1 MKDSTKITLTIGQL
15 RKLVKEASDETDAI
29 NKPDDGKSDVP
40 EFEIKDGALTKYN
53 GPGGEVVIPKGVTV
67 ISGWYEKD
75 DEKKTMLLY
84 GASGDYG
91 EPALEFL
98 SRIPRSLKGYAFYY
112 APDLDERPEPLDLSS
127 VEWI

>member
-1 MKDSTKITLTIGQL
+1 MYPKFIIM
-15 RKLVKEASDETDAI
+15 AF
-29 NKPDDGKSDVP
+29 PDRPLAGTFIYGKV
-40 EFEIKDGALTKYN
+40 YN
-53 GPGGEVVIPKGVTV
+53 HYELAKGYGKMYGG
-67 ISGWYEKD
+67 GWYEKD

-112 APDLDERPEPLDLSS
+112 ATDLDERPEPLDVSS

>member
-1 MKDSTKITLTIGQL
+1 MYPKFIIM
-15 RKLVKEASDETDAI
+15 AF
-29 NKPDDGKSDVP
+29 PDRPLAGTFIYGKV
-40 EFEIKDGALTKYN
+40 YN
-53 GPGGEVVIPKGVTV
+53 HCDLAKG
-67 ISGWYEKD
+67 YEKD

-112 APDLDERPEPLDLSS
+112 APDLDERPEPLDLSA